1 MRLSDRLQGIEE
13 FLAVAEL
20 GSFVA
25 AANQLALTPS
35 GVGKAVQRLEQRLGV
50 RLFTRTTRRV
60 ALTEDGSLF
69 RERCQSV
76 VAELSDAESEI
87 DRRSTAMS
95 GLVRLNAPIAY
106 GRIKLLA
113 AIAKFKQLHPAIQFD
128 LRFTDQLIDPIKERV
143 DLVVR
148 IGQLEDSSMWARRI
162 DNIRFGVYGSP
173 SYLHEQGVPQN
184 LEDLKAHRRLAFAM
198 NTGRLLAFKLQSD
211 GVPVVT
217 PVDEALVSDD
227 LEALI
232 GLAIEGAGLL
242 YAPTFIVQHAVNAK
256 TLVPV
261 LTDFWIDG
269 PPVHL
274 LYPQPKLMPKRVRAF
289 ADALLIEFNSDMAEG
304 RLNLRR

>member
-69 RERCQSV
+69 RERCQSL
-76 VAELSDAESEI
+76 VADLGDAESEI
-87 DRRSTAMS
+87 DSRSTAMS
-95 GLVRLNAPIAY
+95 GMVRLNAPIAY

-113 AIAKFKQLHPAIQFD
+113 AIAKFKRSHPAIRFD
-128 LRFTDQLIDPIKERV
+128 LRFTDQIVDPIKERV
-143 DLVVR
+143 DLLVR

-162 DNIRFGVYGSP
+162 DQIRFGVYGSP
-173 SYLHEQGVPQN
+173 RYLKEQGAPTNPGDVK
-184 LEDLKAHRRLAFAM
+184 EHRRLAFAM
-198 NTGRLLAFKLQSD
+198 NTGRLLAFKLQRD
-211 GVPVVT
+211 GKPVVI
-217 PVDEALVSDD
+217 PVHEELVSND
-227 LEALI
+227 LEALV

-242 YAPTFIVQHAVNAK
+242 YAPTFMVQQAVSAK
-256 TLVPV
+256 KLAPV

-289 ADALLIEFNSDMAEG
+289 ADALLSEMALDTTKG
-304 RLNLRR
+304 RANISV